1 MEDKI
6 VEYKKESSWFGLS
19 TKVTGSPYHDVDY
32 RNEIF
37 YNGKVCMGCHSHK
50 ENSLGFPYVNR

>member
-19 TKVTGSPYHDVDY
+19 TKVTGSPYHDVDIEM
-32 RNEIF
+32 RFFIMERSVWVATLIRRI
-37 YNGKVCMGCHSHK
+37 V
-50 ENSLGFPYVNR
+50 